1 MFTGIIVELGKVV
14 SLEKKTDMASL
25 TISAP
30 VISKETN
37 IGDSISINGVCLTV
51 TEIISYK
58 SEISFDIS
66 FQTLRNTNLG
76 ELRRGDIINLEPAL
90 KLSSRLGGHFVTGH
104 IDGVGIIKSKTF
116 IGNAFRIEIGSPENI
131 LKFLVS
137 KGSVAVDGISLTIVD
152 VLRDAFSVV
161 IIPHTAKMTTLG
173 FKKEGDKVNIEVDIL
188 ARYVEKFLIGS
199 ELSLANNIEKDTS
212 LLSALKRSGF
222 ITD

>member
-188 ARYVEKFLIGS
+188 ARYVEKFSIGS